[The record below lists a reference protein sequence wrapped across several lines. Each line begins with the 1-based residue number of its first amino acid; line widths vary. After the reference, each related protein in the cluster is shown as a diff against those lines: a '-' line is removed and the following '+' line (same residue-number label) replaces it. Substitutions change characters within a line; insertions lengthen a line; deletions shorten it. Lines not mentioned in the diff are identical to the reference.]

1 MTYTMRVSLPGKNAL
16 IDSDIDNYALYADED
31 NVLIKEHL
39 RGSTSIAAASTG
51 TVNHN
56 LGYIP
61 LVFAFAEV
69 SAGKWCQVFSDSA
82 DYDVYLTLSTTQL
95 ILGNRT
101 VSAVKFKYYIFH
113 DVIV

>member
-1 MTYTMRVSLPGKNAL
+1 MTHTMRVSLPGKNAL
-16 IDSDIDNYALYADED
+16 TDPDIDNYALYADED

-39 RGSTSIAAASTG
+39 RGSTSIASSSTG

-61 LVFAFAEV
+61 LIFVFAEV
-69 SAGKWCQVFSDSA
+69 AAGKWCQVFSDSA
-82 DYDVYLTLSTTQL
+82 DYDVYAKLSTTQL
-95 ILGNRT
+95 ILGNST
-101 VSAVKFKYYIFH
+101 ASAVKFKYYIFH